1 VPSPIRRSLRASLLE
16 GAFAELV
23 GACAAGGT
31 LTAWALYLELS
42 PFLIGVLGALP
53 FAAQLV
59 HLPAAFCTR
68 RFGSRR
74 TALWMVAISRQAV
87 LPLVALPFVSLAPAA
102 RQAIFLACAFLTS
115 TLGVVGNNAWTAWM
129 GELVP
134 GAVRGRYF
142 GRRTSVCAMAATC
155 SALAAGLLLDVGR
168 SRGKGGLA
176 LAALSLAA
184 SLAGAIT
191 TALLRRQHEPRSA
204 SPAELPTL
212 EEALTPVRDPRARP
226 LLAFQLAW
234 SAASGLSIAFYPLH
248 MIGHLQMGFAAV
260 ALYNAGIAAARTI
273 ASPLWGTVL
282 DRSGARRVLVLCAI
296 GQGLSPFLWLFATP
310 ERLWPLA
317 IDAMLCG
324 TAMAG
329 LSLATFSL
337 PIELSRPPERS
348 FYVAAVAAAA
358 GLGTSI
364 ASAGGG
370 ALVKV
375 LPSSTLLGGLP
386 LVAAHLLFLCGA
398 VGRLSAVLL
407 ALRVAGR
414 PAPVPAAVEAFA
426 PLAA

>member
-1 VPSPIRRSLRASLLE
+1 
-16 GAFAELV
+16 
-23 GACAAGGT
+23 
-31 LTAWALYLELS
+31 
-42 PFLIGVLGALP
+42 VLGALP
-53 FAAQLV
+53 FAAQLI

-87 LPLVALPFVSLAPAA
+87 LPLVALPFVPVAPAA

-115 TLGVVGNNAWTAWM
+115 TLGVAGNNAWTAWM

-155 SALAAGLLLDVGR
+155 SALAAGLLLDAGR
-168 SRGKGGLA
+168 SGGKDGLA
-176 LAALSLAA
+176 LAGLALAA

-191 TALLRRQHEPRSA
+191 TVLLRRQHEPRSA
-204 SPAELPTL
+204 LPPEPPTL
-212 EEALTPVRDPRARP
+212 QEALTPVRDPRARP

-234 SAASGLSIAFYPLH
+234 SAASGISIAFYPLH
-248 MIGHLQMGFAAV
+248 MIGHLQMGFAGV
-260 ALYNAGIAAARTI
+260 ALYNAGIAAARMI

-282 DRSGARRVLVLCAI
+282 DRSGARRVLILCAI

-310 ERLWPLA
+310 TRLWPLA
-317 IDAMLCG
+317 IDAALCG
-324 TAMAG
+324 TAIAG

-337 PIELSRPPERS
+337 PIELSKPRERS

-375 LPSSTLLGGLP
+375 FPASALLGGLP
-386 LVAAHLLFLCGA
+386 LVAAQLLFLCGA

-407 ALRVAGR
+407 VLRVAER
-414 PAPVPAAVEAFA
+414 PAPAPALVEAFA